1 MMNPWQTMRGG
12 GSRLAPVTLS
22 KFQIQSIPAPVVLGA
37 VLLMCFGYNLGV
49 PPLFDLDEG
58 AFSAA
63 TWEML
68 QRGDFI
74 TTYLNGELRF
84 DKPILIYWLQAAS
97 VSLFGLNEWAL
108 RLPSAIA
115 ASLWVV
121 AVYGFARQRLEPT
134 EGANVG
140 VNAGLAAA
148 LIAAF
153 SIGVVVI
160 GRAATAD
167 ALLNLLITLT
177 LLDIIRYFQRP
188 DFVLRNRVYV
198 WIGLGLLTK
207 GPIAIIVPLAVS
219 LMYVAIQKRWQDWLR
234 AVFNPLG
241 WVIMLAIALPWYIL
255 QYQAQGQAFI
265 DGFFL
270 KHNVGRFS
278 STMEGH
284 GGSLLYYVPVVL
296 LIILPFAGLLLRILP
311 RIKQAFHEPLDL
323 WLWLWFGFIF
333 VFFSLS
339 NTQLPHYLLY
349 GTTPLFLL
357 MAKYRNDLQS
367 KLLAYVPLVLWL
379 ALLAILPDVL
389 HIAAA
394 EVDDAYTRAMVQSV
408 DSVFGTGYRIGIIA
422 ALIITLGFFFMRGK
436 PVWQGLLMAGALHT
450 FVIVQW
456 VGPAAGELLQQ
467 PVKSAARQARQYTEP
482 VVMWRINM
490 PSFTVYRQQVTPRR
504 DPRAGEIVFTRI
516 DALPDLGAHE
526 VIFKQYG
533 IVLAKKLSE

>member
-1 MMNPWQTMRGG
+1 
-12 GSRLAPVTLS
+12 
-22 KFQIQSIPAPVVLGA
+22 
-37 VLLMCFGYNLGV
+37 
-49 PPLFDLDEG
+49 
-58 AFSAA
+58 
-63 TWEML
+63 
-68 QRGDFI
+68 
-74 TTYLNGELRF
+74 
-84 DKPILIYWLQAAS
+84 
-97 VSLFGLNEWAL
+97 
-108 RLPSAIA
+108 
-115 ASLWVV
+115 
-121 AVYGFARQRLEPT
+121 
-134 EGANVG
+134 
-140 VNAGLAAA
+140 
-148 LIAAF
+148 
-153 SIGVVVI
+153 
-160 GRAATAD
+160 
-167 ALLNLLITLT
+167 
-177 LLDIIRYFQRP
+177 
-188 DFVLRNRVYV
+188 
-198 WIGLGLLTK
+198 
-207 GPIAIIVPLAVS
+207 
-219 LMYVAIQKRWQDWLR
+219 
-234 AVFNPLG
+234 
-241 WVIMLAIALPWYIL
+241 
-255 QYQAQGQAFI
+255 
-265 DGFFL
+265 
-270 KHNVGRFS
+270 
-278 STMEGH
+278 MEGH

>member
-1 MMNPWQTMRGG
+1 MT
-12 GSRLAPVTLS
+12 SSSLTIKSL
-22 KFQIQSIPAPVVLGA
+22 PAPVLLGA
-37 VLLMCFGYNLGV
+37 ALLLCFAYNLGV

-68 QRGDFI
+68 KRGDYI

-97 VSLFGLNEWAL
+97 VSVFGVNEWAL

-121 AVYGFARQRLEPT
+121 AVFSFARSRMDATTGL
-134 EGANVG
+134 V
-140 VNAGLAAA
+140 AG

-153 SIGVVVI
+153 STGVVVI

-167 ALLNLLITLT
+167 ALLNLFITLT
-177 LLDIIRYFQRP
+177 LLDIIRYFERP
-188 DFVLRNRVYV
+188 GFLLRNRVYL
-198 WIGLGLLTK
+198 WMGLGLLTK
-207 GPIAIIVPLAVS
+207 GPIAIMVPLVVS
-219 LMYVAIQKRWQDWLR
+219 FLYVAVQKRWQDWVR
-234 AVFNPLG
+234 ALVNPLG
-241 WVIMLAIALPWYIL
+241 WLIILAVAVPWYIL
-255 QYQAQGQAFI
+255 EYMAQGQAFI

-284 GGSLLYYVPVVL
+284 GGSLFYYLPVAL
-296 LIILPFAGLLLRILP
+296 LIILPFTGLLLRILP
-311 RIKQAFHEPLDL
+311 RIKQAMDDPLDL

-333 VFFSLS
+333 IFFSFS

-349 GTTPLFLL
+349 GVTPLFLL

-367 KLLAYVPLVLWL
+367 KSLAYVPLLIWL
-379 ALLAILPDVL
+379 VLLAVLPDL
-389 HIAAA
+389 SPMIAEHAND
-394 EVDDAYTRAMVQSV
+394 EYTRTLAQRAIT
-408 DSVFGTGYRIGIIA
+408 VFGAGYQIGLVVAIV
-422 ALIITLGFFFMRGK
+422 ITFGFFLWREK
-436 PVWQGLLMAGALHT
+436 PVWHGLMIAGVLHT

-456 VGPAAGELLQQ
+456 IGPAAGKLIQQ
-467 PVKSAARQARQYTEP
+467 PVKAAAQLARQYDETI
-482 VVMWRINM
+482 VMWRVNM
-490 PSFTVYRQQVTPRR
+490 PSFTVYREKVTPRR
-504 DPRAGEIVFTRI
+504 DPQPGEIVFTRI

-526 VIFKQYG
+526 VIYNNGG
-533 IVLAKKLSE
+533 IVLAKKLAQ

>member
-1 MMNPWQTMRGG
+1 
-12 GSRLAPVTLS
+12 L
-22 KFQIQSIPAPVVLGA
+22 PAPVVLGA
-37 VLLMCFGYNLGV
+37 ALLLCFAYNLGV

-97 VSLFGLNEWAL
+97 VSVFGLNEWAL

-115 ASLWVV
+115 ASLWVL
-121 AVYGFARQRLEPT
+121 AVYQFARQQFDSADGLTPGLT
-134 EGANVG
+134 
-140 VNAGLAAA
+140 AG

-153 SIGVVVI
+153 STGVVVI

-167 ALLNLLITLT
+167 ALLNLFIALT

-188 DFVLRNRVYV
+188 DFVVRNRVYV

-207 GPIAIIVPLAVS
+207 GPVAIVVPFAVS
-219 LMYVAIQKRWQDWLR
+219 LLYVAIQKRWHDWLR

-255 QYQAQGQAFI
+255 EYQAQGQAFI

-278 STMEGH
+278 DTMEGH
-284 GGSLLYYVPVVL
+284 GGSLFYYVPVVL
-296 LIILPFAGLLLRILP
+296 LIILPFTGLLLRILP
-311 RIKQAFHEPLDL
+311 RIKQALHEPLDL

-333 VFFSLS
+333 VLFSLS
-339 NTQLPHYLLY
+339 STQLPHYLLY
-349 GTTPLFLL
+349 GVTPLFLL
-357 MAKYRNDLQS
+357 MAKYRDDLKS
-367 KLLAYVPLVLWL
+367 KWLAYVPLILWL
-379 ALLAILPDVL
+379 ALLAVLPDVL
-389 HIAAA
+389 VVAADR
-394 EVDDAYTRAMVQSV
+394 VDDAYTRALAQSV
-408 DSVFGTGYRIGIIA
+408 DSVFGIGYRVGVVA
-422 ALIITLGFFFMRGK
+422 ALLAVIGLFFVRNK
-436 PVWQGLLMAGALHT
+436 PVWQGLLAAGALHT

-456 VGPAAGELLQQ
+456 VGPAAGALLQQ
-467 PVKSAARQARQYTEP
+467 PVKTAAEQARQYSEP
-482 VVMWRINM
+482 VVMWRVNM
-490 PSFTVYRQQVTPRR
+490 PSFTVYRRQVTPRR
-504 DPRAGEIVFTRI
+504 EPKAGEIVFTRI

-526 VIFKQYG
+526 VVFQQYG
-533 IVLAKKLSE
+533 IVLAKKLSD